1 LFVEAR
7 LTDNWLIQPIRDAIS
22 DGAVDGMSF
31 RFDVVRDEWRDI
43 NGKLIKDDGE
53 LLALLY
59 DPGERGPL
67 QRTLIEVRV
76 AELGPVVFPAYQETS
91 VGVRA
96 RSIAD
101 TVRADSA
108 FVRDIRASLARSV
121 QAKLARISRTKRSA
135 VH

>member
-76 AELGPVVFPAYQETS
+76 AELGPVVFPAYQERSEEHTS
-91 VGVRA
+91 E
-96 RSIAD
+96 
-101 TVRADSA
+101 
-108 FVRDIRASLARSV
+108 L
-121 QAKLARISRTKRSA
+121 QSRENL
-135 VH
+135 